1 MVFDFTVGT
10 LTADVG
16 VGFAARVLA
25 LELNAGLK
33 VLFKHKNELIKN
45 YSEHYITNNK
55 SDVHKV
61 QIA

>member
-1 MVFDFTVGT
+1 MSLQLTSWARTDWFVVFDFTVGT

-33 VLFKHKNELIKN
+33 VLFKHKNE
-45 YSEHYITNNK
+45 
-55 SDVHKV
+55 
-61 QIA
+61 